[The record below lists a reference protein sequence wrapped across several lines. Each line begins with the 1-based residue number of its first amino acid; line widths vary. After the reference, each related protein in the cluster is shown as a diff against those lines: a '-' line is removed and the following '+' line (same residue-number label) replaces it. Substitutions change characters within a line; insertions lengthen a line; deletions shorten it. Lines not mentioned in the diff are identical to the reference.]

1 MGRRDAMDVFEHL
14 FGQGSG
20 EDKAVLDAAIDR
32 AVSAVEPLL
41 KQTGGYPDNYRKPI
55 AAALEYAHN
64 LAADLPGPV
73 TVDRESYAKDPFVH
87 SLFPSADLIHDGF
100 CASQSLR
107 DYQRKF
113 PASDELYALMGMR
126 RGEKAV
132 AGTELSGQTVRQG
145 GSQKAVYFTSHTI
158 EDPAPTE
165 QMARDL
171 AAMSFF
177 DSLVSKVR
185 IRIGLRKQELL
196 ARMEEKDLLTD
207 LLLAANPRK
216 RPALELE
223 LSRTMKAMQLVSDS
237 LELRNFMADFEA
249 VMLHPEEYLRMVET
263 PIVLDGKGIRRDVG
277 ATGRAEAIVFSDL
290 IGYDRRDWTVTMVRC
305 NNLRSVSF
313 DAKPED
319 LYRKLVA

>member
-1 MGRRDAMDVFEHL
+1 MDVFGHL
-14 FGQGSG
+14 FGHGSG
-20 EDKAVLDAAIDR
+20 EGNPAPDTAIER

-41 KQTGGYPDNYRKPI
+41 KHMSGYPDSYRKPVST
-55 AAALEYAHN
+55 ALEYAHR
-64 LAADLPGPV
+64 LSADLPGPV

-87 SLFPSADLIHDGF
+87 SLFPSADLIQDGL
-100 CASQSLR
+100 CASHSLR

-126 RGEKAV
+126 RSEKTL
-132 AGTELSGQTVRQG
+132 AGMELSGQIEQRDVL
-145 GSQKAVYFTSHTI
+145 QKAVYFSSHTI

-196 ARMEEKDLLTD
+196 SQIQEKDLLTD
-207 LLLAANPRK
+207 LLLAANARK

-223 LSRTMKAMQLVSDS
+223 LSRTMKGMQATGSS
-237 LELRNFMADFEA
+237 LELRNFITDFEA
-249 VMLHPEEYLRMVET
+249 VMLHPEEHLRMIQT
-263 PIVLDGKGIRRDVG
+263 PIVLDSMGIRRDVG
-277 ATGRAEAIVFSDL
+277 DTSLGEAIVFNDL

-313 DAKPED
+313 AAKPD
-319 LYRKLVA
+319 NAYRKLVA

>member
-1 MGRRDAMDVFEHL
+1 MDVFGHL

-20 EDKAVLDAAIDR
+20 EDNLALDAAIDR

-41 KQTGGYPDNYRKPI
+41 KNMSGYPDSYRKPI
-55 AAALEYAHN
+55 VTALEYAHN

-87 SLFPSADLIHDGF
+87 SLFPSADLIHDGL
-100 CASQSLR
+100 CASPSLR
-107 DYQRKF
+107 DYQLKF

-126 RGEKAV
+126 RSEKTV
-132 AGTELSGQTVRQG
+132 AGTEMSGQTEQHG
-145 GSQKAVYFTSHTI
+145 GSQKAVYFSSHTI

-196 ARMEEKDLLTD
+196 SRIQEKDLLTD
-207 LLLAANPRK
+207 LLRAANPRT

-223 LSRTMKAMQLVSDS
+223 LSRTMKAMQAASDS
-237 LELRNFMADFEA
+237 LELRNFIGDFEA
-249 VMLHPEEYLRMVET
+249 VMLHPEEHLRMVET
-263 PIVLDGKGIRRDVG
+263 PIVTDSMGTKRDAGDTRRG
-277 ATGRAEAIVFSDL
+277 EAIVFSDL
-290 IGYDRRDWTVTMVRC
+290 IGYDRRDWTVTLVRC

-313 DAKPED
+313 AKKPD
-319 LYRKLVA
+319 NLYRKLVA